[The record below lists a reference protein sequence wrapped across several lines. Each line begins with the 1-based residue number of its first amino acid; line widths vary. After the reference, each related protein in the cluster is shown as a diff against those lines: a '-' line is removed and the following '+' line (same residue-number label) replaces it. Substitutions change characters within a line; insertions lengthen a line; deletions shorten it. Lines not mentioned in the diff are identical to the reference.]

1 MDLNSVIM
9 QYFEWYLK
17 EDCNL
22 WKQLKDDSTHLKEI
36 GITAI
41 WIPPCMKATST
52 NDTGYGIYD
61 LFDLGEFDQK
71 GSVRTKYGTKKELH
85 EAIEALH
92 DKEIKVYAD
101 IVLNHKAAADGTQR
115 FMAVEVDPMDRNKEV
130 TEPYEIEGWTKFDFN
145 GRNNAYSDF
154 KWSWEHFNGI
164 DYNQETQKSAIYLIT
179 GENKEWAH
187 DVAEEFGNY
196 DYLMFSNIDYSN
208 QDVYNHT
215 MEWISWFIKETKVD
229 GIRLDA
235 IKHINDWFIKE
246 LVLKT
251 KKEFGE
257 DFYSVG
263 EYWSTQMTT
272 IENYLSDVDF
282 QFDVFDVPLHFK
294 FHQASY
300 DAQNFDMSQ
309 LFKDTIVENY
319 RFNTVTF
326 VENHDSQPNQSLESH
341 VKRWFKPL
349 AYAAILL
356 IKHGYP
362 CIFYGDYYGTRG
374 DNAIEPMPEVIDKLL
389 QLRKNHAHGRQDDYL
404 DHQHVIGWVR
414 LGDKEHPRGCAVI
427 MTSTDEGE
435 KTMFVGEM
443 HKGEIWIDALG
454 NIDTEVKIDEEG
466 NGEFKVNAGSV
477 SVYVSKS

>member
-1 MDLNSVIM
+1 MDLNGVIM

-22 WKQLKDDSTHLKEI
+22 WKQLKEDSKHLKEI
-36 GITAI
+36 GITSV
-41 WIPPCMKATST
+41 WIPPCMKATTT

-71 GSVRTKYGTKKELH
+71 GSVRTKYGTKEQLH
-85 EAIEALH
+85 EAIEAVH
-92 DKEIKVYAD
+92 DNQMKVYAD
-101 IVLNHKAAADGTQR
+101 IVLNHKAAADKTQR
-115 FMAVEVDPMDRNKEV
+115 FMAVEVDPMNRNNEV
-130 TEPYEIEGWTKFDFN
+130 TKPYEIEGWTKFEFK
-145 GRNNAYSDF
+145 GRNNVYSDF

-164 DYNQETQKSAIYLIT
+164 DYNQENQKSAIYLIT
-179 GENKEWAH
+179 GEGKEWAH

-196 DYLMFSNIDYSN
+196 DYLMFSNIDYTN
-208 QDVYNHT
+208 HEVYEHT
-215 MEWISWFIKETKVD
+215 LEWMSWFIKETKVD

-235 IKHINDWFIKE
+235 IKHINDWFIKD
-246 LVLKT
+246 LVLKV
-251 KKEFGE
+251 KEEFGE

-272 IENYLSDVDF
+272 IETYLNEVDF

-294 FHQASY
+294 FHAASH

-309 LFKDTIVENY
+309 IFTDTLVDNY

-349 AYAAILL
+349 AYAIILL

-362 CIFYGDYYGTRG
+362 CVFYGDYYGTSG
-374 DNAIEPMPEVIDKLL
+374 ENAIEPMPEVIDKLL
-389 QLRKNHAHGRQDDYL
+389 YIRKNHAYGRQDDYL
-404 DHQHVIGWVR
+404 DHQYVIGWVR
-414 LGDKEHPRGCAVI
+414 QGDEEHPRGCAVI
-427 MTSTDEGE
+427 MTSTDAGE
-435 KTMFVGEM
+435 KTMYVGEM
-443 HKGEIWIDALG
+443 HKGEIWVDQLG
-454 NIDTEVKIDEEG
+454 NIDEKVEIDEEG
-466 NGEFKVNAGSV
+466 NGVFKVNGGSV
-477 SVYVSKS
+477 SVYVSEV